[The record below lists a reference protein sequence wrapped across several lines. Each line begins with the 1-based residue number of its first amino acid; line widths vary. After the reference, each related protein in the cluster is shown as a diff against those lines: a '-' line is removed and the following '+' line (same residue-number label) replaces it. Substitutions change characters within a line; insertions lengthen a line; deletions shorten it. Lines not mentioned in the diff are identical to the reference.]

1 VTRVDHRAVGSG
13 RMGPVTGRL
22 RPLFF
27 DVVRGRVARRRDW
40 TAAVWKD
47 AGRS

>member
-27 DVVRGRVARRRDW
+27 DVVRGRSARHRGW
-40 TAAVWKD
+40 CASVWKD
-47 AGRS
+47 AGKS